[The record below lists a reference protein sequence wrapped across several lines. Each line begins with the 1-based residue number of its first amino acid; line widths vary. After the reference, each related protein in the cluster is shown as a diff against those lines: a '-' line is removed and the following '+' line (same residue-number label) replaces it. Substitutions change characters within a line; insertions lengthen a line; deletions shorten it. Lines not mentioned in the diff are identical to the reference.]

1 MIATPTAPT
10 RRLAV
15 SLLGSILL
23 TGCHTTTPAHQ
34 KPPPTAPAITDSR
47 VVVTQPAAAGPGLTP
62 SQRLTALA
70 DAVTATPG
78 DTTTARPYT
87 YLHTQSWTRATNA
100 ITRTDLRQWRR
111 DTDGSGQEKVR
122 RLPDLPGLNHQ
133 PERHEPALFTQAP
146 EATAKHLSGGLHPYL
161 SEPLPSNAH
170 TLADM
175 LAPRELANEPAY
187 PRLLANGVVALA
199 STQYLNQAQRA
210 TSLRVLA
217 AIPGITYRGPSAD
230 IVGRTGLTFTIT
242 ADGSTSQLLVNPHS
256 GEILAAHERLSGR
269 RPGLFSAVLI
279 LERGHTTDTATTLRP
294 WQAEHRPPPYPGS
307 RRLTHA
313 PPFRR

>member
-1 MIATPTAPT
+1 MDTPTAPA

-15 SLLGSILL
+15 SLLGSVLL
-23 TGCHTTTPAHQ
+23 SGCHTTTPAHQ
-34 KPPPTAPAITDSR
+34 NPASTPPAIADSR
-47 VVVTQPAAAGPGLTP
+47 TVATQPAATGPGLTP

-70 DAVTATPG
+70 NTVTATPS
-78 DTTTARPYT
+78 DTTTALPYT

-100 ITRTDLRQWRR
+100 ITRTDLCQWRR
-111 DTDGSGQEKVR
+111 DTDGSGQEAIR

-146 EATAKHLSGGLHPYL
+146 ETTTEHLSGGLHPYL
-161 SEPLPSNAH
+161 PEPLPDDAP
-170 TLADM
+170 TLAAM

-199 STQYLNQAQRA
+199 TTQYLNQAQRA

-217 AIPGITYRGPSAD
+217 AIPGITYRGQSAD

-279 LERGHTTDTATTLRP
+279 LERGHTTDTGTTLRP
-294 WQAEHRPPPYPGS
+294 
-307 RRLTHA
+307 
-313 PPFRR
+313 

>member
-1 MIATPTAPT
+1 MMATPTAPA

-15 SLLGSILL
+15 SLLGSVLL
-23 TGCHTTTPAHQ
+23 SGCHATTPAHQ
-34 KPPPTAPAITDSR
+34 NPTSTPPAIADSR
-47 VVVTQPAAAGPGLTP
+47 TVATQPAATGPGLTP

-70 DAVTATPG
+70 DTVTATPG
-78 DTTTARPYT
+78 DTTTALT
-87 YLHTQSWTRATNA
+87 YLHTQSWTSATNA

-111 DTDGSGQEKVR
+111 DTDGSGQEAIR

-133 PERHEPALFTQAP
+133 PERHESALFTQAP
-146 EATAKHLSGGLHPYL
+146 ETTTEHLSGGLHPYL
-161 SEPLPSNAH
+161 PEPLPDDAP
-170 TLADM
+170 TLAAM

-199 STQYLNQAQRA
+199 TTQYLNQAQRA

-217 AIPGITYRGPSAD
+217 AIPGITYRGQSAD
-230 IVGRTGLTFTIT
+230 IVGRAGLTFTIT
-242 ADGSTSQLLVNPHS
+242 ADGSTSELLVNPDS

-279 LERGHTTDTATTLRP
+279 LERGHTTDAGTTLRP
-294 WQAEHRPPPYPGS
+294 
-307 RRLTHA
+307 
-313 PPFRR
+313 

>member
-1 MIATPTAPT
+1 MATPTAPA

-15 SLLGSILL
+15 SLLGSVLL

-34 KPPPTAPAITDSR
+34 KPPPTAPAVTDSR
-47 VVVTQPAAAGPGLTP
+47 AIATQPAATEPGLTP

-70 DAVTATPG
+70 DTVTATPG
-78 DTTTARPYT
+78 DTTTALPYT

-100 ITRTDLRQWRR
+100 VTRTELRQWRR
-111 DTDGSGQEKVR
+111 HTDGSGQEKTR

-133 PERHEPALFTQAP
+133 PERREPAQFTQAP
-146 EATAKHLSGGLHPYL
+146 ETTTQHLSGDLHPYL
-161 SEPLPSNAH
+161 PEPLPNDAH

-187 PRLLANGVVALA
+187 PRLLANGVVALV

-217 AIPGITYRGPSAD
+217 AIPGITYRGQSTD
-230 IVGRTGLTFTIT
+230 ILGRTGLTFTIT
-242 ADGSTSQLLVNPHS
+242 ADGSTSQLLINPHS
-256 GEILAAHERLSGR
+256 GEILAAHERLSRR

-279 LERGHTTDTATTLRP
+279 LERGHTTHTGTTLRP
-294 WQAEHRPPPYPGS
+294 
-307 RRLTHA
+307 
-313 PPFRR
+313 